1 VHVFDHHCKW
11 LNQCIGRRNYRAFF
25 ICVVSAILMSLSFI
39 GLAVTELVLYSSA
52 PQVRQANALEKVY
65 KLDLKLI

>member
-1 VHVFDHHCKW
+1 MTRCVHIFDHHCKW

-39 GLAVTELVLYSSA
+39 SLAATELSLYCTS
-52 PQVRQANALEKVY
+52 PQVR
-65 KLDLKLI
+65 